1 MPLLRHALP
10 AFAST
15 ALLASGCGALIGLD
29 EFTDAPAA
37 AGSGGGDTT
46 PCKEGDSRA
55 CYEGASETDGVGVCA
70 PGTQTCGADGRWGD
84 CEEQVLPGEED
95 CNERGDEDCDGV
107 GCSDVAWA
115 KMFGVGPFQ
124 WATSV
129 AIGPKGDRIALAG
142 LYRGEINFGPDAT
155 TVLPEQSSGGVFLA
169 VFDGEGNHVYSVGL
183 ACGDTWPKVALDA
196 ESSVLLATGY
206 RGTVNLGG
214 DDLPSS
220 GSSNMLVA
228 KFDQDGVHV
237 WSKSFGD
244 AENRETDLF
253 DMAVAPDGDPVITGF
268 FKGSVTFGGA
278 MLETVEEP
286 DTDGFLVRLNGE
298 DGGHVYSVQIGDRA
312 GDSPGAQY
320 GKGVGV
326 DAMGRA
332 VVAGTFV
339 NSVDFGAGHTRDD
352 LANMGE
358 FSWVAQFDANGM
370 PLWSTTFGREDD
382 GSTVE
387 ISGVDVDPAGNAG
400 IVGHFSGTVRFPST
414 RDPRVTRKTTG
425 VDDIDLFVVRLS
437 AAGTHSWSKQLGDAT
452 DQSWDI
458 PFHGVAFDSEGELVF
473 AGGFR
478 GKIDFGGGELT
489 ANDTDWLIAKF
500 DALGTHRWSHRYGSG
515 AAFQGATTA
524 AILSGTGD
532 IVVAGINDGAIDLV
546 NPPLTTDIPNVVMA
560 RMSP

>member
-1 MPLLRHALP
+1 MRQVSRHRVADHRAAP
-10 AFAST
+10 SKA
-15 ALLASGCGALIGLD
+15 ASGRRAVPFARSGAPSAEEPPVL
-29 EFTDAPAA
+29 AA
-37 AGSGGGDTT
+37 RVS
-46 PCKEGDSRA
+46 
-55 CYEGASETDGVGVCA
+55 
-70 PGTQTCGADGRWGD
+70 
-84 CEEQVLPGEED
+84 
-95 CNERGDEDCDGV
+95 
-107 GCSDVAWA
+107 
-115 KMFGVGPFQ
+115 
-124 WATSV
+124 ATG
-129 AIGPKGDRIALAG
+129 I
-142 LYRGEINFGPDAT
+142 YRGEINFGPDAT
-155 TVLPEQSSGGVFLA
+155 TVLPEQSSGGAFLA

-206 RGTVNLGG
+206 IGTVNLGG

-278 MLETVEEP
+278 TLETAEET

-352 LANMGE
+352 
-358 FSWVAQFDANGM
+358 
-370 PLWSTTFGREDD
+370 
-382 GSTVE
+382 
-387 ISGVDVDPAGNAG
+387 
-400 IVGHFSGTVRFPST
+400 
-414 RDPRVTRKTTG
+414 
-425 VDDIDLFVVRLS
+425 
-437 AAGTHSWSKQLGDAT
+437 
-452 DQSWDI
+452 
-458 PFHGVAFDSEGELVF
+458 
-473 AGGFR
+473 
-478 GKIDFGGGELT
+478 
-489 ANDTDWLIAKF
+489 
-500 DALGTHRWSHRYGSG
+500 
-515 AAFQGATTA
+515 
-524 AILSGTGD
+524 
-532 IVVAGINDGAIDLV
+532 
-546 NPPLTTDIPNVVMA
+546 PPLTTDIPNVVMA